1 MDKEFLTLREKSRI
15 LQEQNLRQVKMYIS
29 WFIFHHLH
37 FFDFVRNQTLN
48 KKILLELIKRRSKVQ
63 KNNMSRKRALNFVQ
77 IG

>member
-1 MDKEFLTLREKSRI
+1 
-15 LQEQNLRQVKMYIS
+15 MYIS

-63 KNNMSRKRALNFVQ
+63 KNNMSREHALNFDQ
-77 IG
+77 TG